1 LTSKNFKIHDDDD
14 DEGDIEDKPALNR
27 TVAFSP
33 EE

>member
-14 DEGDIEDKPALNR
+14 EGDMEDKPALNR

>member
-1 LTSKNFKIHDDDD
+1 LTSKNFKIHDDD
-14 DEGDIEDKPALNR
+14 EGDMEDKPVLNR